1 MTARILLVEDDPVS
15 RDLLASLL
23 VSKGYEVDTA
33 DDGFSGL
40 RLAQDSAYDLVFVD
54 YHLPEMDGYA
64 FARLMRSLA
73 EKNGHPLKMI
83 AITADR
89 FGLAARRGVD
99 AVFDKLL
106 TKPIDPDALYECVG
120 DFLDG
125 HHAASDIDAFLG
137 EPTADDV
144 QSASQVLWRVRGIA
158 TLPKAAVFPPPSATE
173 RQGLAYCFEIT
184 DPERAECLVV
194 LSAAG
199 LPEVAALRRSGARYL
214 IPAFGIGE
222 AQLHACDAL
231 FNVGDPA
238 SWSLVAERLKN
249 FEARTA
255 DLRED
260 LHTATDADL
269 RLLCYLFVSDRPVT
283 LRRDPFGRTEVT
295 HAGGFDPED
304 VIAAI
309 KRLAGSGHI
318 ASRVTQQTG
327 DGTRELS
334 VFLSGTG
341 EDRIH
346 PRVASQRR

>member
-23 VSKGYEVDTA
+23 VSRGYEVDTA

-40 RLAQDSAYDLVFVD
+40 KLAQDSAYDLVFVD

-73 EKNGHPLKMI
+73 EKGGYPLKMI

-106 TKPIDPDALYECVG
+106 TKPIDPDALYECV
-120 DFLDG
+120 DG
-125 HHAASDIDAFLG
+125 VLNGYHASSDIDAFLG

-158 TLPKAAVFPPPSATE
+158 TLPRAAVFPQPSAAE
-173 RQGLAYCFEIT
+173 RQGLGYCFEIT
-184 DPERAECLVV
+184 EAERAECLVV
-194 LSAAG
+194 LNAAG
-199 LPEVAALRRSGARYL
+199 LSEVAALRQSGARYL

-231 FNVGDPA
+231 FNVGDPE
-238 SWSLVAERLKN
+238 SWSLVAERLKS
-249 FEARTA
+249 FEARAA
-255 DLRED
+255 DLRHE
-260 LHTATDADL
+260 LQGATDPDI
-269 RLLCYLFVSDRPVT
+269 RLLCYLFVSDRPIT
-283 LRRDPFGRTEVT
+283 LRRDPFGRTEAAY
-295 HAGGFDPED
+295 AGGFEPTG
-304 VIAAI
+304 VIASV
-309 KRLAGSGHI
+309 KRLATNGLV
-318 ASRVTQQTG
+318 ASRVTQHTS
-327 DGTRELS
+327 DGTKELS
-334 VFLSGTG
+334 IFLSGAG
-341 EDRIH
+341 EA
-346 PRVASQRR
+346 RVHLRAASMQR